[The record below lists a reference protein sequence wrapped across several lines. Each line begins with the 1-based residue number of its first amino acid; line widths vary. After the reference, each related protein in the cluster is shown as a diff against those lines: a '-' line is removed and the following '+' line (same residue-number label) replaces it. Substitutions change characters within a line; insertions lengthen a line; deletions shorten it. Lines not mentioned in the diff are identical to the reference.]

1 MSGIIHF
8 SRFLQNWLQSNTNGL
23 MRVSAKFYTE
33 LKGAVFTHGE
43 KLSFTLLKKC
53 VYEQYSNT
61 VKLLYNERHGTTY
74 FVRLN
79 RYS

>member
-33 LKGAVFTHGE
+33 RKGAVFTHGV
-43 KLSFTLLKKC
+43 LKKC

-61 VKLLYNERHGTTY
+61 VKLVYNERHGTTY
-74 FVRLN
+74 FVQYS